1 MADVH
6 QCPRCELRFTTKNEL
21 HDHFDHEHSPFDDPL
36 KTGKVHVLT
45 AGEVEAALSRLP
57 GWAHEGDVIA
67 RTFELSSFRDAIAF
81 VGRVA
86 DAADAADHHP
96 DIDIRYDKVRTALA
110 THSAGGIT
118 AKDVKL
124 ASTIQSLAP

>member
-6 QCPRCELRFTTKNEL
+6 QCPRCELRFVSKNEL
-21 HDHFDHEHSPFDDPL
+21 QDHFDREHSPFDDPL
-36 KTGKVHVLT
+36 KTGKVHVLSSDEI
-45 AGEVEAALSRLP
+45 ASALRRLP
-57 GWAHEGDVIA
+57 EWSHEGGVIT
-67 RTFELSSFRDAIAF
+67 RTFELPSFADAIAF

-86 DAADAADHHP
+86 QKADAADHHP
-96 DIDIRYDKVRTALA
+96 DIDIRYTKVRLALA

-124 ASTIQSLAP
+124 AAEIDSVA